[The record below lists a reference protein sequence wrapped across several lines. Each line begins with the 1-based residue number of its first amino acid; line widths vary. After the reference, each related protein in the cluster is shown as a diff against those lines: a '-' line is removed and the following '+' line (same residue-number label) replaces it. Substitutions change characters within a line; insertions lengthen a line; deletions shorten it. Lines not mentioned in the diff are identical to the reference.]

1 MLQNVGKPSNLLSN
15 GSKAKY
21 YPPKLESKQKKK
33 TRSHWF
39 LSLITHAWPSR
50 YVTFQLTDWPK
61 LLPSISFYPAPELD

>member
-33 TRSHWF
+33 NEVPLVS
-39 LSLITHAWPSR
+39 LSNHSCLAITLRYISVDRLAKTAALHQLLSCSR
-50 YVTFQLTDWPK
+50 T
-61 LLPSISFYPAPELD
+61 